1 MASHP
6 LWPGP
11 GCQHAY
17 RPFGRGQ
24 LCSACRVATVSWRGH
39 PRATGCCPQGRSAA
53 ALTLMPPGLGSG
65 PGDGPV
71 RGPGGWLGALL
82 TSAQDTGPQLGGTG
96 ATWAKQV
103 IADGYSLP

>member
-1 MASHP
+1 
-6 LWPGP
+6 
-11 GCQHAY
+11 
-17 RPFGRGQ
+17 
-24 LCSACRVATVSWRGH
+24 
-39 PRATGCCPQGRSAA
+39 
-53 ALTLMPPGLGSG
+53 MPPGLGSG